1 MYSTHLRVGKTFAA
15 EQKIRE
21 LKKGLIFKVYF
32 QLPCE
37 TAYAYKDK

>member
-21 LKKGLIFKVYF
+21 LKKKFTTKKTYPSDLAVPGTV
-32 QLPCE
+32 
-37 TAYAYKDK
+37 